1 MPAVADRKAR
11 LSLLR
16 QAAAQYG
23 IRHGVPLPYR
33 AQTVRSEISEAEIAD
48 CPEGPC
54 RAWLAI
60 RQMNPSF
67 VTHEPRPHEGLGLEA
82 YVQATSPIRRICID
96 YTYTYTIQAT
106 SPIRRY
112 ADLAVHYQLKAHL

>member
-1 MPAVADRKAR
+1 M
-11 LSLLR
+11 
-16 QAAAQYG
+16 Y
-23 IRHGVPLPYR
+23 
-33 AQTVRSEISEAEIAD
+33 T
-48 CPEGPC
+48 
-54 RAWLAI
+54 
-60 RQMNPSF
+60 
-67 VTHEPRPHEGLGLEA
+67 HEGLGLEA